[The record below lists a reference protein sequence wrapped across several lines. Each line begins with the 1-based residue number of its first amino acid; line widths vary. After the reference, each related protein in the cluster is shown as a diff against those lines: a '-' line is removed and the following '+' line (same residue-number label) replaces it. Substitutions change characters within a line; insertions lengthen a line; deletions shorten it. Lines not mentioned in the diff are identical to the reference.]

1 MESDMFIG
9 YLNYELQMKKKIVTC
24 NNFIE
29 QMK

>member
-1 MESDMFIG
+1 MESDMLIG
-9 YLNYELQMKKKIVTC
+9 YLNYELRKKEKIVIC